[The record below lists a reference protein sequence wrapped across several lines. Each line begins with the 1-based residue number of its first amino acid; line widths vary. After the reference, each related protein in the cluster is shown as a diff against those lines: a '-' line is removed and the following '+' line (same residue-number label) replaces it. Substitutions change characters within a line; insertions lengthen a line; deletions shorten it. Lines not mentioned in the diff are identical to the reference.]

1 MGRWNRYN
9 MIRQNDKIELHLD
22 KQELRQALATLCKF
36 IAAKGGRA
44 LVVGGCV
51 RDAVLG
57 TTTKDLDVE
66 VYGIEPAELV
76 STLAEHFRI
85 DLVGQAFG
93 VVKLHDY
100 AIDIAIPRR
109 ESKVGLG
116 HKGFDILSNP
126 CMTPEDAASRRDFTI
141 NSMALDPTSGELI
154 DPFGG
159 MRDIRKRI
167 LRHTSPKFVEDPLR
181 VLRGMQFVARLQ
193 LTVAPETVTLC
204 RGIDPEGLARER
216 IFEEWKKLLLLGV
229 RPSIGL
235 EFLRACDWIRVFP
248 ELEALVG
255 CPQEPEWHP
264 EGDVWTHTLHCLDA
278 FAQERLGDEWEDLV
292 VGLAVLCHDFGKPL
306 TTKNE
311 NGRIRTIGHEAAGE
325 SPTRSFLAGMT
336 HQTDLV
342 EAVVSLVMTH
352 LRPKELFDTEAG
364 DAAVRRLARR
374 VGRIDRLV
382 RVARA
387 DQMGRPPVQFD
398 GFPAGEWLLNKA
410 RCLDVE
416 KAAPKPIVMGRHL
429 IDLGLKPGPD
439 FGRILSRCYD
449 AQIEGEFFTL
459 EAGIEY
465 ARSVIAGS
473 HLSDRL
479 ST

>member
-1 MGRWNRYN
+1 MSRS
-9 MIRQNDKIELHLD
+9 NDKIELHLD
-22 KQELRQALATLCKF
+22 NQDLRQALATLCKL
-36 IAAKGGRA
+36 IAGKGGRVLA
-44 LVVGGCV
+44 VGGCV
-51 RDAVLG
+51 RDAVVG
-57 TTTKDLDVE
+57 TTTKDVDIE

-100 AIDIAIPRR
+100 AIDIAIPRH
-109 ESKVGLG
+109 ESKSGLG
-116 HKGFDILSNP
+116 HKAFDILSNP

-141 NSMALDPTSGELI
+141 NSMALEPTSGELI

-159 MRDIRKRI
+159 MRDIRMRI
-167 LRHTSPKFVEDPLR
+167 LRHTSAKFVEDPLR
-181 VLRGMQFVARLQ
+181 VLRGMQFAARLQ
-193 LTVAPETVTLC
+193 LTVAPETVALC
-204 RGIDPEGLARER
+204 RGIDPEDLARER

-248 ELEALVG
+248 ELEALIG

-292 VGLAVLCHDFGKPL
+292 VGLAILCHDLGKPL

-311 NGRIRTIGHEAAGE
+311 DGRIRSAGHEAAGE
-325 SPTRSFLAGMT
+325 SPTRSFLARMT

-352 LRPKELFDTEAG
+352 LRPKELFDAEAG

-398 GFPAGEWLLNKA
+398 GFQAGEWLLNKA

-429 IDLGLKPGPD
+429 IDLGLKPGHD

>member
-1 MGRWNRYN
+1 MGRWNEYD
-9 MIRQNDKIELHLD
+9 MIHTHDRIELHLD
-22 KQELRQALATLCKF
+22 RQELRQALATVCKV
-36 IAAKGGRA
+36 IADSGGRA

-57 TTTKDLDVE
+57 TTTKDIDVE
-66 VYGIEPAELV
+66 VYGIEPSELAAI
-76 STLAEHFRI
+76 LAKHFRL

-93 VVKLHDY
+93 VLKLHDY
-100 AIDIAIPRR
+100 PIDIAIPRR
-109 ESKVGLG
+109 ESKAGLG
-116 HKGFDILSNP
+116 HKGFDILSDP
-126 CMTPEDAASRRDFTI
+126 CMTPEEAASRRDFTI
-141 NSMALDPTSGELI
+141 NSMALDPMSGEMI

-159 MRDIRKRI
+159 MSDIRTRI
-167 LRHTSPKFVEDPLR
+167 LRHTSAKFVEDPLR
-181 VLRGMQFVARLQ
+181 VLRGMQFAARLQ
-193 LTVAPETVTLC
+193 FTVAPETVTLC
-204 RGIDPEGLARER
+204 RGIDPEGLAQER

-229 RPSIGL
+229 RPSFGL

-248 ELEALVG
+248 ELQALVG

-278 FAQERLGDEWEDLV
+278 FAQERIGNEWEDLV
-292 VGLAVLCHDFGKPL
+292 VSLAVLCHDFGKPL
-306 TTKNE
+306 TTRSE

-325 SPTRSFLAGMT
+325 SPTRSFLARMT

-342 EAVVSLVMTH
+342 EAVVCLVMTH
-352 LRPKELFDTEAG
+352 LRPKELFDAKVG
-364 DAAVRRLARR
+364 DAAVRRLARL

-387 DQMGRPPVQFD
+387 DQMGRPPVDFD

-416 KAAPKPIVMGRHL
+416 RAAPRPIVMGRHL
-429 IDLGLKPGPD
+429 IELGLKPGPD

-449 AQIEGEFFTL
+449 AQIDGEFFTL

-465 ARSVIAGS
+465 VRSVIASSPFLGG
-473 HLSDRL
+473 L